1 MSHSRLLLGAHVVA
15 GEEGGGGVQ
24 AEAGG
29 QGPGPLRLVTV
40 ISSVN

>member
-15 GEEGGGGVQ
+15 GEEGEGGVQ

>member
-15 GEEGGGGVQ
+15 GEERQGGVQ

-40 ISSVN
+40 Q